1 MNVKEKAAY
10 VADLLRDVSNPISR
24 ASLLFIL
31 GKAIA
36 YHRDGKIEGIHSL
49 DVACSNCDFCQ
60 RMQASDDPRI
70 ICRLCYTLSMWGSA
84 KQAHAITGDILSSVK
99 FTTEELKTIAT
110 APGLIRINSD
120 GELIN
125 ATHAANIVRFAS
137 AHPHNVLAIWTKRP
151 EILDGAI
158 KREGKP
164 ANLICGIS
172 SPLINCPART
182 RYSWIDFVFTVYT
195 PTAIGAAIARGERE
209 CNGRKCMDC
218 EFKCYKHSDKPGP
231 VFVAELLRKPRAMK
245 TADFSVLV
253 AQIDEL
259 TMKEESEK

>member
-1 MNVKEKAAY
+1 MNIKEKAAY
-10 VADLLRDVSNPISR
+10 VADLLRDTSNPIAR
-24 ASLLFIL
+24 ASLLFII

-49 DVACSNCDFCQ
+49 DVACSNCNFCQ
-60 RMQASDDPRI
+60 RMQARADPRI
-70 ICRLCYTLSMWGSA
+70 ICRLCYTLSMWDSA
-84 KQAHAITGDILSSVK
+84 KQAHAITGDVLSSVE
-99 FTTEELKTIAT
+99 FATEELKTIST

-137 AHPHNVLAIWTKRP
+137 AHPHNVMAIWTKRP

-164 ANLICGIS
+164 VNLICGIS
-172 SPLINCPART
+172 SPLINCPARAKYT
-182 RYSWIDFVFTVYT
+182 WTDFVFTVYT
-195 PTAIGAAIARGERE
+195 PAAIRAAIGRGERE
-209 CNGRKCMDC
+209 CNGRKCKDC
-218 EFKCYKHSDKPGP
+218 GYQCYKHIDKPGP
-231 VFVAELLRKPRAMK
+231 VFVAELLRKPRTTKA
-245 TADFSVLV
+245 ANFSSLV
-253 AQIDEL
+253 TQIDEL